1 MSAPTMSYSIG
12 GIDVGTLID
21 DTHIYETEGINKVV
35 GVAIAKNAGV
45 LNTNASGE
53 LQVCPINGLGPFY
66 FPGEA
71 AFAADL
77 RGSVY
82 GQKARGIKYVL
93 KNSATLTAND
103 PVRRSATVPG
113 QVERFVKGTDSLE
126 LLVGYYRGLATQA
139 ADLTAKDTLQANATG
154 TGLLCVI
161 EKA

>member
-21 DTHIYETEGINKVV
+21 DTHIYETEGINKDV

-53 LQVCPINGLGPFY
+53 LQVCPVDGLGPFY

-71 AFAADL
+71 AAAADL
-77 RGSVY
+77 RASVY
-82 GQKARGIKYVL
+82 GTKARGIKYAL
-93 KNSATLTAND
+93 KNSTNLVPND
-103 PVRRSATVPG
+103 PVKPSTTVPG
-113 QVERFVKGTDSLE
+113 QIEKFIKGTDSLE
-126 LLVGYYRGLATQA
+126 KLVGWYRGLVTQA
-139 ADLTAKDTLQANATG
+139 ADITSKAVLQAAATE
-154 TGLLCVI
+154 TDLLCVI

>member
-1 MSAPTMSYSIG
+1 MSAPVMEYTIG

-53 LQVCPINGLGPFY
+53 LQVCPTNGLGPFY

-71 AFAADL
+71 ATAADL
-77 RGSVY
+77 RASVY

-93 KNSATLTAND
+93 KNSTNLVAND
-103 PVRRSATVPG
+103 PVKRSTTVAG
-113 QVERFVKGTDSLE
+113 QVEKFVKGTDTFE
-126 LLVGYYRGLATQA
+126 QLVGFFRGLATQA
-139 ADLTAKDTLQANATG
+139 ADLTSKEVLQANATS